1 MIDKLKMLLKVKK
14 LKEAEALKLMQMQ
27 RVKEREARSA
37 ADRSRIVVEQNAATL
52 EPRSDALYAEI
63 IGKTVDLTCL
73 DELKLRLVAMEKDH
87 DRLKDKLQR
96 DELAHEKADSALKL
110 AVRDHD
116 ERVRASRKY
125 LILTDDLMGTIIRG
139 IEHAEEAETEDRVAR
154 GRRPE

>member
-1 MIDKLKMLLKVKK
+1 MIDKLNMLLKVKK

-37 ADRSRIVVEQNAATL
+37 ADRSRIIVEENAATL

-63 IGKTVDLTCL
+63 MGKTIDLTCL
-73 DELKLRLVAMEKDH
+73 DELKLRLVAMQKEH

-110 AVRDHD
+110 AIRDHD
-116 ERVRASRKY
+116 ERVRASQKY
-125 LILTDDLMGTIIRG
+125 EILTDDLMGTIIRQR
-139 IEHAEEAETEDRVAR
+139 EHAEEAEIEDRTTR